1 MITVLLIDDDRNMHH
16 YTRTVLESS
25 RHQVFSA
32 HSGREGLKMLTNYRP
47 DVVLLD
53 YMMPEL
59 DGYKVFEIILKDE
72 KYQQFRDIPIIML
85 TALDERSEVKD
96 HLLQLGLAA
105 YLNKPFGHKELIN
118 VIENILSTNKRY
130 LRSKKL
136 NESIKNAK
144 DFLENIIES
153 SPDAFITTDM
163 EGFITSFSRS
173 AELLFGHS
181 AGKIT
186 GQKLESYF
194 SDANEMSKIVMNLK
208 IRQIMQD
215 YETQILT
222 AENQYR
228 PVSFSFSLIKN
239 KENQNIGILGIA
251 KDLTRIKELENK
263 LIEKERLAALT
274 ETAVAVNHEINNP
287 LTPILGNIQLLL
299 FRRNEIEDWVV
310 EKLEVIEKNAWR
322 IQNTIQ
328 KLNHIT
334 QPVKKQYCGETQM
347 LDIERSK

>member
-1 MITVLLIDDDRNMHH
+1 MITVLLIDDDRNMHQ
-16 YTRTVLESS
+16 YTKTVLESS
-25 RHQVFSA
+25 RHQVLSA
-32 HSGREGLKMLTNYRP
+32 YQGRQGLQMLATYRP

-53 YMMPEL
+53 YMMPEM
-59 DGYKVFEIILKDE
+59 DGYKVFEIILNDE
-72 KYQQFRDIPIIML
+72 KYKQFHEIPIIML
-85 TALDERSEVKD
+85 TAIEERSEVKD
-96 HLLQLGLAA
+96 HLLQKGLAA
-105 YLNKPFGHKELIN
+105 YLNKPFGHRELIN

-130 LRSKKL
+130 LRSKRL
-136 NESIKNAK
+136 NESIRNAK

-186 GQKLESYF
+186 GEKLDNYFFES
-194 SDANEMSKIVMNLK
+194 DEMANIFLNLK
-208 IRQIMQD
+208 LSQIIQD
-215 YETQILT
+215 YETQMLT
-222 AENQYR
+222 SEKQYK

-239 KENQNIGILGIA
+239 KENQDIGILGIA
-251 KDLTRIKELENK
+251 KDLTRIKELENQ
-263 LIEKERLAALT
+263 LIEKERLAALS

-299 FRRNEIEDWVV
+299 FRRNEIEDWIV

-322 IQNTIQ
+322 IHNTIQ

-334 QPVKKQYCGETQM
+334 KPVKKQYCGETQM

>member
-1 MITVLLIDDDRNMHH
+1 MITVLLIDDDRNMHQ

-25 RHQVFSA
+25 RHQVLSA
-32 HSGREGLKMLTNYRP
+32 YHGRQGLEMLTSYRP

-59 DGYKVFEIILKDE
+59 DGYKVFEIILKDK
-72 KYQQFRDIPIIML
+72 KYQLFRDIPIIML
-85 TALDERSEVKD
+85 TAVDERSEVKD

-130 LRSKKL
+130 LKSKKL
-136 NESIKNAK
+136 NQSIKNAK

-163 EGFITSFSRS
+163 EGLVTSFSRS

-181 AGKIT
+181 AGQIT
-186 GQKLESYF
+186 GAKLESYF
-194 SDANEMSKIVMNLK
+194 YEANEIYNIFKNLRS
-208 IRQIMQD
+208 RQIIRD
-215 YETQILT
+215 YETQFLT
-222 AENQYR
+222 AENRYR
-228 PVSFSFSLIKN
+228 PVSFSLSLIKN
-239 KENQNIGILGIA
+239 KENQDIGMLGIA
-251 KDLTRIKELENK
+251 KDLTRVKELENK
-263 LIEKERLAALT
+263 LVEKERLSALM

-299 FRRNEIEDWVV
+299 FRRHEIEDWIV

-322 IQNTIQ
+322 IHSTIQ

-334 QPVKKQYCGETQM
+334 KPVKKQYCGETQM
-347 LDIERSK
+347 LDIEQSK

>member
-1 MITVLLIDDDRNMHH
+1 MITVLLIDDDRNMHQ

-25 RHQVFSA
+25 QHQVLSA
-32 HSGREGLKMLTNYRP
+32 HSGCEGLEMLNAYRP

-96 HLLQLGLAA
+96 HLLQMGLAA

-194 SDANEMSKIVMNLK
+194 PDANEMSKIVMNLK

-334 QPVKKQYCGETQM
+334 KPVKKQYCGETQM